1 MKIELAA
8 GAIPAPTRWPTR
20 FPVHGGK
27 KAPGHCPKCGA
38 TLIRSPSV
46 SVCENW
52 WCENLPEIA
61 SPVAS
66 LEAWVGL

>member
-1 MKIELAA
+1 MRKNIELAYPGQVDRLSFP
-8 GAIPAPTRWPTR
+8 GAR
-20 FPVHGGK
+20 GK

-38 TLIRSPSV
+38 ALIRSPSV

-52 WCENLPEIA
+52 WCESLPEIA
-61 SPVAS
+61 APAAP

>member
-8 GAIPAPTRWPTR
+8 GAIPAPTRWHHP
-20 FPVHGGK
+20 FPGARGK
-27 KAPGHCPKCGA
+27 KAPGHCLKCGS
-38 TLIRSPSV
+38 TLIRGPSV

-52 WCENLPEIA
+52 WCESLPQIA
-61 SPVAS
+61 APATS